1 VHAQYYAV
9 SEMLEFDMQWDLLM
23 IYIIFSVAASLTTTF
38 IIQYASWKG
47 RNLATKEDIS
57 GITTKIEDVKLN
69 YSEKLED
76 YKNRLWELQHEKGR
90 LYEEFKIKHEILE
103 KVIVKLNKFGSDAIN
118 HRIYAH
124 HRNIYLALY
133 KIGSGESDNKQYREF
148 QVKAE
153 NSYLDFG
160 NQSYELTALASTI
173 KVYIDDTLGG
183 NLLILKGKIKDSV
196 NPKKNEDDYIQFVRS
211 ELEAKS
217 RDSVLSTTEDEF
229 FEDSINPDEIAC
241 FLYQIQ
247 ERIKDDYRKITNK

>member
-1 VHAQYYAV
+1 
-9 SEMLEFDMQWDLLM
+9 MQWDLLM
-23 IYIIFSVAASLTTTF
+23 IYLIVSVVVSLITTF
-38 IIQYASWKG
+38 TVQYVSWKG

-69 YSEKLED
+69 YSELLED
-76 YKNRLWELQHEKGR
+76 YKNRLWELRYEKGR

-103 KVIVKLNKFGSDAIN
+103 KVIVKLNKFGNDAVH

-124 HRNIYLALY
+124 HRNIYLALF
-133 KIGSGESDNKQYREF
+133 KLGGAESDNKQYREF
-148 QVKAE
+148 QIKAE

-196 NPKKNEDDYIQFVRS
+196 IPRKNQDDYIQFVRS

-217 RDSVLSTTEDEF
+217 RDSVLSATEDEF
-229 FEDSINPDEIAC
+229 FQNCICPKEIAHYL
-241 FLYQIQ
+241 FQLQ
-247 ERIKDDYRKITNK
+247 ERIKDDYRKATNK